1 MRDRSTT
8 EGRKTGGASS
18 GGSLVLSARGQLEPL
33 LVALIDA
40 LADKGDTAS
49 FFAAGGFVQD
59 LLERLRTLETD
70 PELLHLML
78 DISLISFQGF
88 ELSDPASRAVES
100 LLTACDS
107 MTQSMTAGNQPD

>member
-1 MRDRSTT
+1 MSDRSTT
-8 EGRKTGGASS
+8 EGANS
-18 GGSLVLSARGQLEPL
+18 GVTRVMSARGRLEPL

-40 LADKGDTAS
+40 LADNGDTAS

-78 DISLISFQGF
+78 DISLIGFQGF
-88 ELSDPASRAVES
+88 QLSDQASRAVES
-100 LLTACDS
+100 LLAACDS
-107 MTQSMTAGNQPD
+107 MTHSMTAGNQPS